1 MEILVNGQEKK
12 YNYNLSLEDL
22 IMELGLNN
30 EKIAIEVNNEIVP
43 RSQLK
48 NKLIVDGDNI
58 EIITAVGGG

>member
-22 IMELGLNN
+22 IMEIGLNN

>member
-1 MEILVNGQEKK
+1 MEI
-12 YNYNLSLEDL
+12 
-22 IMELGLNN
+22 GLNN